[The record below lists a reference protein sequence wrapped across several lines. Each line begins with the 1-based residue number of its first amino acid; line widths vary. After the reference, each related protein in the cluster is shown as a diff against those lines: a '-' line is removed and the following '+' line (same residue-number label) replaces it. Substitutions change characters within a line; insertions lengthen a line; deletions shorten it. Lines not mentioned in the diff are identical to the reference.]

1 MFRGVVLK
9 SLVVAFFVL
18 LGISFAHAGGE
29 TAPVLVGFDGEFGHK
44 TSTSAEAI
52 KRGILCA
59 IDEINERGGV
69 LGGRKL
75 ALKERDNRSVPARGV
90 ENLREFATLEDLVA
104 VFTGKFSPVVID
116 QIPLAHDLKMP
127 LLDPWAAAD
136 AIVDNGY
143 TPNFVFRL
151 SLRDEWAMAALLRNA
166 KERGFTNVGMLVP
179 NTAWGRSSIE
189 AAQRIEMSLK
199 PMQIVATNWYN
210 WGDTSLAKQY
220 HELRVAGSEAI
231 ILVANE
237 GEGSI
242 LVKEVAAL
250 PEEHRLPI
258 FSHWG
263 VSGGDFVALSGPA
276 LERVDFSVVYTFTF
290 LGQTSAKRAA
300 VLERARRLFGIASS
314 SDIKSQVGFAHAYD
328 LTHILAQAIDKAGTT
343 DRSAI
348 RDALE
353 RLGRY
358 EGLVRVYD
366 PPFTAE
372 RHEALSPEEV
382 LVGRFTTN
390 GIKPVGR

>member
-1 MFRGVVLK
+1 MFRGIVLK
-9 SLVVAFFVL
+9 SLVAAFFVL
-18 LGISFAHAGGE
+18 LGISFAQADGE

-116 QIPLAHDLKMP
+116 QIPLAHDLKML

-136 AIVDNGY
+136 VIVDNGHR
-143 TPNFVFRL
+143 PNFVFRL
-151 SLRDEWAMAALLRNA
+151 SLRDEWAMAALLRDA
-166 KERGFTNVGMLVP
+166 KERGYTNLGVLAP
-179 NTAWGRSSIE
+179 NTAWGRSSIQAAEHVE
-189 AAQRIEMSLK
+189 ASLK
-199 PMQIVATNWYN
+199 HIHIAATSWYN
-210 WGDTSLAKQY
+210 WGDTSLSKQY

-237 GEGSI
+237 GEGSL

-263 VSGGDFVALSGPA
+263 VTGGDFVALSGPA
-276 LERVDFSVVYTFTF
+276 LEQVDFSVVYTFTF
-290 LGQTSAKRAA
+290 LGQTSAKKTA
-300 VLERARRLFGIASS
+300 VLERARRLFGITSS

-328 LTHILAQAIDKAGTT
+328 LTHILALAIDKAGTT

-353 RLGRY
+353 QLPRY
-358 EGLVRVYD
+358 EGLVRVYE
-366 PPFTAE
+366 PPFTSE

-382 LVGRFTTN
+382 FVGRFTN
-390 GIKPVGR
+390 DGIKPLKR

>member
-1 MFRGVVLK
+1 
-9 SLVVAFFVL
+9 
-18 LGISFAHAGGE
+18 
-29 TAPVLVGFDGEFGHK
+29 
-44 TSTSAEAI
+44 
-52 KRGILCA
+52 
-59 IDEINERGGV
+59 
-69 LGGRKL
+69 
-75 ALKERDNRSVPARGV
+75 
-90 ENLREFATLEDLVA
+90 
-104 VFTGKFSPVVID
+104 
-116 QIPLAHDLKMP
+116 MP

-189 AAQRIEMSLK
+189 AAQRIEMSLR

-300 VLERARRLFGIASS
+300 VFERARRLFGIASS